1 MAFACL
7 MMPRP
12 TFHFRDGGL
21 TNRTDT
27 SSFLLALFFRLLHC
41 LFLSLPPSIDQEHVL
56 ITARPKKYNPARR
69 TIHHASHI
77 HLSPP
82 SPLVINKSG
91 LSGCPSGT
99 HYPFPCGVTSH
110 SRLKGCNLI
119 PIFALFPRVCSFHA
133 FPFEYSLVTIRC
145 FLRQNSTLPIVWL
158 LTSSETKGIQ
168 ECFGKNFSAQIAR
181 RSR

>member
-1 MAFACL
+1 MADSRTA
-7 MMPRP
+7 
-12 TFHFRDGGL
+12 L
-21 TNRTDT
+21 TRRRSSWLCFSGCSTAFSSRFLHQSIRNT
-27 SSFLLALFFRLLHC
+27 SSSPRVPKSTIQPGE
-41 LFLSLPPSIDQEHVL
+41 LSTTPHTSISL
-56 ITARPKKYNPARR
+56 
-69 TIHHASHI
+69 
-77 HLSPP
+77 PP

-91 LSGCPSGT
+91 LSGCASGT

-133 FPFEYSLVTIRC
+133 FPFESSLVTIRC